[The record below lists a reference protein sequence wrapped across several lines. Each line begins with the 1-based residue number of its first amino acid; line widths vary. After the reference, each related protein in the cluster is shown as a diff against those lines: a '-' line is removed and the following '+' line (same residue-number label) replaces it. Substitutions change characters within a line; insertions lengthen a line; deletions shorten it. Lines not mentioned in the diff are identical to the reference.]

1 MTRVAAC
8 LALGLLAA
16 TPAAA
21 ACRTVPEA
29 IAGLQAVYPSG
40 AVVAEIPAVLVPT
53 VLAWLESEGAPH
65 TADRIVQVVGSRGLG
80 LILITGDRACD
91 GTTAV
96 ELIGSRAVELV
107 ALVRRFQELKGIG
120 REYAA

>member
-1 MTRVAAC
+1 MNRVAAF

-21 ACRTVPEA
+21 ACRTVPET
-29 IAGLQAVYPSG
+29 IAGLQAVYPTG

-65 TADRIVQVVGSRGLG
+65 TADRIVQVVGNRGLG
-80 LILITGDRACD
+80 FILITGDRACD
-91 GTTAV
+91 GTVAV
-96 ELIGSRAVELV
+96 QLVGARASELV
-107 ALVRRFQELKGIG
+107 ALVRRYQDLRGIG
-120 REYAA
+120 REYEA